1 MQLILEMLMPTRM
14 MLIFGFLTFRNV
26 RQQRQRTNVVQTNH
40 ISVPA
45 VVTITAR
52 HLDTLQQ
59 PTHINIGTNNQS
71 SITKANRTAQKRDA
85 QLITMLLVQ
94 VNDREKDSEKKK
106 LFF

>member
-1 MQLILEMLMPTRM
+1 
-14 MLIFGFLTFRNV
+14 
-26 RQQRQRTNVVQTNH
+26 VVVAIAT
-40 ISVPA
+40 
-45 VVTITAR
+45 R

-59 PTHINIGTNNQS
+59 PTNINIGTNNQS